1 MPSPAA
7 PSPDRLLAHVPV
19 TPPGRGVGGRLGGRR
34 ERTISD
40 LRGDALEK
48 RVELSAGSPGAQR
61 PCSPDHARPRPS
73 RPPRWCRL
81 RGLRFAVG
89 AAEAAGVV
97 SWAFRVGR
105 DACRRGVTGSR
116 RLVGA
121 QTARGEPQKMLLR
134 VLREAEPWAA
144 GGRGRRGFVL
154 CEPCDVTLPGSQ
166 GARRSA
172 RVRTGPGL
180 WDASRGRQRSPRS

>member
-1 MPSPAA
+1 M
-7 PSPDRLLAHVPV
+7 
-19 TPPGRGVGGRLGGRR
+19 GGRR

-40 LRGDALEK
+40 LRGDALEE
-48 RVELSAGSPGAQR
+48 RVELSAGSPGAQL

-89 AAEAAGVV
+89 ATEAAGVV